1 MEYCLRSSPFGLS
14 NTMYLHVLC
23 SHLMLTLIFR
33 KKLPVP
39 TPGRHVSN
47 ELDRLTRDYR
57 EFELETISVN
67 VIKLKTSATDVQ
79 EAMAEVE
86 NYLQILKNIAKE
98 VSQPIHRDNVF
109 C

>member
-1 MEYCLRSSPFGLS
+1 M
-14 NTMYLHVLC
+14 
-23 SHLMLTLIFR
+23 
-33 KKLPVP
+33 
-39 TPGRHVSN
+39 SN

-57 EFELETISVN
+57 EFELENITDNI
-67 VIKLKTSATDVQ
+67 IKLKTSATDVL

-98 VSQPIHRDNVF
+98 VSQPIYRENNF

>member
-1 MEYCLRSSPFGLS
+1 M
-14 NTMYLHVLC
+14 
-23 SHLMLTLIFR
+23 
-33 KKLPVP
+33 
-39 TPGRHVSN
+39 SN

-57 EFELETISVN
+57 EFELENITDN
-67 VIKLKTSATDVQ
+67 VIKLKTSATDVL

-98 VSQPIHRDNVF
+98 VSQPIYRENNF

>member
-1 MEYCLRSSPFGLS
+1 M
-14 NTMYLHVLC
+14 
-23 SHLMLTLIFR
+23 
-33 KKLPVP
+33 
-39 TPGRHVSN
+39 SN

-57 EFELETISVN
+57 EFELENITHN
-67 VIKLKTSATDVQ
+67 VIKLKTSATDVL

-98 VSQPIHRDNVF
+98 VSQPIYRENNF

>member
-1 MEYCLRSSPFGLS
+1 
-14 NTMYLHVLC
+14 MYLHVLC

-98 VSQPIHRDNVF
+98 VSQPIHRDNDF
-109 C
+109 H